1 MGAYFRLYDHK
12 HTPISSLLCTARISE
27 PSSFTPDMNTSQD
40 NATTE
45 QTSQIETQL
54 APAPFDDQ
62 AADIILI
69 SSDNVHF
76 YVHKLL
82 LSLVS
87 PVFQTMFGLPS
98 HDKQETQDGRP
109 CLAVAEDRH
118 HLVQLLSW
126 CDPRCSP
133 TLTRLEDFQIVW
145 ELADKYSMDDIMTK
159 VKNTLA
165 SVNKGI
171 SANPLTAFAVSTRF
185 GCKELAIRSAR
196 EVLEIPFRKWEII
209 PEMKHLSAFALQHL
223 IQYRHKCEDAA
234 SSVATDM
241 DWVNRSLYPGLFFAT
256 QCQES
261 CKVESRKGKQW
272 NKWWLD
278 YVDLAATSLRETP
291 CGRAVEERTLLE
303 HIHTE
308 ISSGPCTKCR
318 KKGIA
323 HFNSFSRILAVEVE
337 KRIDKVKMAI
347 EFIEPPVLI
356 SISPGGV

>member
-12 HTPISSLLCTARISE
+12 HTPISSLLCTPRISE
-27 PSSFTPDMNTSQD
+27 PPSFTPDMNTSQD
-40 NATTE
+40 KATTE
-45 QTSQIETQL
+45 QTSQMETQL

-62 AADIILI
+62 TADIILI

-118 HLVQLLSW
+118 RLVQLLSW

-171 SANPLTAFAVSTRF
+171 SANPLTAFCSEYPLWVQRACNS
-185 GCKELAIRSAR
+185 
-196 EVLEIPFRKWEII
+196 
-209 PEMKHLSAFALQHL
+209 
-223 IQYRHKCEDAA
+223 KC
-234 SSVATDM
+234 
-241 DWVNRSLYPGLFFAT
+241 
-256 QCQES
+256 
-261 CKVESRKGKQW
+261 SR
-272 NKWWLD
+272 
-278 YVDLAATSLRETP
+278 
-291 CGRAVEERTLLE
+291 
-303 HIHTE
+303 
-308 ISSGPCTKCR
+308 SSGNTFSKVGDHPGDEASQRICPPTLDTVPSQMRRCSIVR
-318 KKGIA
+318 CQRHGLGESIA
-323 HFNSFSRILAVEVE
+323 LSRVIFCHSV
-337 KRIDKVKMAI
+337 
-347 EFIEPPVLI
+347 
-356 SISPGGV
+356 SGVMQS